1 MVIWKPHHAQLRH
14 PLLRDVEIFDAASAR
29 NVWDLHLIS
38 FRDLLRRVA
47 VAQRLR
53 YPDAVVAY
61 PPERSNGRID
71 QAPYGFQLLLVRGA
85 ELCVYMPDLVNLPT
99 LIAPCR
105 SFRTG
110 RWESMLVVDGWSDEP
125 HGLLAMTAHTQVKL
139 EGALLGLEDAAW
151 AVFQHL
157 GVVLDATGFIRHLTG
172 PQRSRYDQDGWTE
185 IPGIRSA
192 SGRYLTQR

>member
-14 PLLRDVEIFDAASAR
+14 PLLRDVDISAAAAATTA
-29 NVWDLHLIS
+29 WDLHLIS

-53 YPDAVVAY
+53 YPDAIVAY
-61 PPERSNGRID
+61 PKERQNARID
-71 QAPYGFQLLLVRGA
+71 QAPYGFQLLLARGA
-85 ELCVYMPDLVNLPT
+85 DLSVYMFDLSDMPS
-99 LIAPCR
+99 LIVPCR

-110 RWESMLVVDGWSDEP
+110 RWELLLVVDGWSGEP
-125 HGLLAMTAHTQVKL
+125 HGLLAMTAHTRVQL
-139 EGALLGLEDAAW
+139 EGGLSGIEDAAW
-151 AVFQHL
+151 SVFQHL

-172 PQRSRYDQDGWTE
+172 PQRSRYEQDGWTE